1 MHELAPDLLLFVGRV
16 RDMDPEEIREALE
29 GTGLPVCIANSSE
42 EARAVLRFM
51 SVKVMVVGLDD
62 EEDTW
67 RLIRLGRA
75 SGREIPVAA
84 ASGLLVRS
92 RVLAALRRGATTFLS
107 AGFSAA
113 DVERKIGPLLADQPA
128 T

>member
-1 MHELAPDLLLFVGRV
+1 MLPAVVAAVKECGRNV
-16 RDMDPEEIREALE
+16 SSSDM
-29 GTGLPVCIANSSE
+29 GHFKHNWFSE
-42 EARAVLRFM
+42 
-51 SVKVMVVGLDD
+51 KGVMESGNFQF
-62 EEDTW
+62 
-67 RLIRLGRA
+67 G